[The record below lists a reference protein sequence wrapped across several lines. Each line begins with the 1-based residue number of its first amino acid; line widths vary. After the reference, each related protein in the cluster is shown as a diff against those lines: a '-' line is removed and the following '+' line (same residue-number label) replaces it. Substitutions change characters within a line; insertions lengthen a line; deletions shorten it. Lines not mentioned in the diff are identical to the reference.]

1 MYACVDCQSP
11 DGTVLLF
18 DPNPDHAHHA
28 WYVDAPDLATW
39 LHTWLEG
46 TGWYEES
53 NDGGDLPP
61 WPDFRIR
68 TTTPRTS

>member
-11 DGTVLLF
+11 DGTVLLYE
-18 DPNPDHAHHA
+18 PNADEAGHA

-39 LHTWLEG
+39 LRVWLDG

-53 NDGGDLPP
+53 NDGADLPL
-61 WPDFRIR
+61 WPAFRIR
-68 TTTPRTS
+68 TTVTRAS

>member
-11 DGTVLLF
+11 EGRVLLF
-18 DPNPDHAHHA
+18 EPNADDA
-28 WYVDAPDLATW
+28 WYVDAPDLSTW
-39 LHTWLEG
+39 LHTWLDG

-53 NDGGDLPP
+53 NDGMDMDP

-68 TTTPRTS
+68 TAAAQAS